1 MDRDT
6 TPPLTPA
13 EAKARL
19 RAAAQQ
25 VSLTNWMS
33 RRTWRVLALALAGGF
48 VVGRLRVP
56 AITGTL
62 LQRIAPVLLS
72 VLLWRHKESKNRHR
86 P

>member
-6 TPPLTPA
+6 SHPLTPE
-13 EAKARL
+13 EAKTRL

-56 AITGTL
+56 VITGSL
-62 LQRIAPVLLS
+62 LQRIAPVLLT
-72 VLLWRHKESKNRHR
+72 VLLRRRKESKDRHR